1 MLRTLIGVM
10 LIAVFRTGM
19 NFAGVNVL
27 AQQIVFGLI
36 LVLAVAL
43 SIHRTPDN
51 IVK

>member
-1 MLRTLIGVM
+1 MLGVM

-27 AQQIVFGLI
+27 AQQIVFGAM
-36 LVLAVAL
+36 LVLAVGL
-43 SIHRTPDN
+43 SIQRMPGS